1 MTPFAWFVAP
11 MSLAAVLSAC
21 ARSGPVSAM
30 DDSKANAQ
38 RGPTVIDETPIV
50 NSLPRLPSSRRHVL
64 VGSRWLLRSIAFMNI
79 VPPRII
85 VGPPCALLLD
95 DCDSRITFEKLPSG
109 EIRMSSQVRRHDGV
123 IVRTF
128 SSDLRPDDETRWL
141 FKEDGE
147 VDGQGLFRMFL
158 IGERGT
164 WALSADEEKLIL
176 NPNRPDYL
184 ILRIASF
191 GPQSFKLLLFE
202 FGEYQITGEI
212 EIEFVRRW

>member
-1 MTPFAWFVAP
+1 MIRLAPRATLLVAF
-11 MSLAAVLSAC
+11 SLLASAC
-21 ARSGPVSAM
+21 AKSGAVSATDRSNVQGELAVL
-30 DDSKANAQ
+30 DD
-38 RGPTVIDETPIV
+38 PPIV
-50 NSLPRLPSSRRHVL
+50 NPLPTPPSSRRHVL
-64 VGSRWLLRSIAFMNI
+64 VGSRWLLRSIASRNI

-85 VGPPCALLLD
+85 VGPPCAWLLD
-95 DCDSRITFEKLPSG
+95 DCDSRTTFEKLPSG
-109 EIRMSSQVRRHDGV
+109 EIRMSTEVRRHDGV

-147 VDGQGLFRMFL
+147 VDGQGLFRMLL
-158 IGERGT
+158 IGKRGT

-184 ILRIASF
+184 ILRIESF
-191 GPQSFKLLLFE
+191 GPQSLKLLLFE
-202 FGEYQITGEI
+202 FGEYQITGET